1 MARNLFNEEL
11 FDMIVCYIKNEKNG
25 NRSIDFDKYTEKRQ
39 TPKLV
44 RNLHLKKCQECIEE
58 NGRCFQNKCVVIY
71 FTIIHLFKG

>member
-44 RNLHLKKCQECIEE
+44 RNLHREKMS
-58 NGRCFQNKCVVIY
+58 RV
-71 FTIIHLFKG
+71 H